1 MTVDTDTDRSR
12 DLLASS
18 VGRHRFSVA
27 EYLRMSSIGLFGQ
40 EARVELIEGEV
51 IDMAA
56 KGDPHVR
63 CLMRAIRLFTPHITG
78 DLWLAVQD
86 PVRLDTRSQPEP
98 DLLICRFS
106 AADVPGVPEA
116 TNTLLVVEVA
126 DSSLQHDRGTKVSLY
141 GRAGIPEMWL
151 VDLVN
156 GRLERYSE
164 LGSVGYR
171 LIAVA
176 HRGESLRST
185 ILPDLVIEVDVLLA

>member
-1 MTVDTDTDRSR
+1 MIVDTARDRSS
-12 DLLASS
+12 DLLESP
-18 VGRHRFSVA
+18 VDRHRFTVA
-27 EYLRMSSIGLFGQ
+27 EYLRMSAIGVFGQ
-40 EARVELIEGEV
+40 EARVELIEGEI

-63 CLMRAIRLFTPHITG
+63 CLMRVIRLFTPHVTG

-86 PVRLDTRSQPEP
+86 PVRLDTRSQPDP
-98 DLLICRFS
+98 DLLICRFPAD
-106 AADVPGVPEA
+106 AAPGVPDA
-116 TNTLLVVEVA
+116 ANTLLVVEVA
-126 DSSLQHDRGTKVSLY
+126 DSSLQHDRGTKVPLY

-151 VDLVN
+151 IDLVN

-164 LGSVGYR
+164 PGAAGYR

-185 ILPDLVIEVDVLLA
+185 IMPDLVVEVDTLLA